1 MKKIRVLLAGETWS
15 SSTTHTKGFDQFST
29 AEFQSGIGP
38 LLAALEGSDVEI
50 VHLPGHE
57 THTRFPFTAEE
68 LKAYDVVVLSDVGA
82 NSLLLHPDTFVRGKR
97 TPNRLKAIAEW
108 VEGGGGF
115 MMIGG
120 YFSFQGL
127 NGAARY
133 ARTPI
138 ETILP
143 VTMLTADDRVEVPEG
158 FHPAPT
164 GAAHPATAGFSGAW
178 PYLLGYNET
187 KLKPEATLLLSVGS
201 DYGDQPLL
209 AAGTYGKGR
218 TMAWTSDIGP
228 HWLPTE
234 FVEWEGYRRL
244 WTQAFAWLAGRS

>member
-1 MKKIRVLLAGETWS
+1 MQKIRVLLAGETWS
-15 SSTTHTKGFDQFST
+15 SSTTHTKGFDQFAT

-38 LLAALEGSDVEI
+38 LLAALEGSGVEI

-57 THTRFPFTAEE
+57 THTRFPFSAEE

-138 ETILP
+138 EKILP
-143 VTMLTADDRVEVPEG
+143 VTMLTCDDRVEVPEG

-164 GAAHPATAGFSGAW
+164 GADHPATAGIDGGW

-187 KLKPEATLLLSVGS
+187 TLKPDATLLLSVGP

-209 AAGTYGKGR
+209 AAGTFGRGR

-234 FVEWEGYRRL
+234 FTEWEGYRRL
-244 WTQAFAWLAGRS
+244 WTQAFAWLAGRG